1 MERVEPTSVK
11 IAIIGGG
18 IGGFAAAT
26 ALQHKGIQADVYEQ
40 TPALGEVGAGIIVHP
55 PTQRLFK
62 EWGVDKEFYSKAP
75 LINTVQLF
83 TAQGEFVTNVTDN
96 QLSSLK
102 QDEEGMVPASI
113 RRTDLLNVVSG
124 SVAPGRI
131 HLDHKLA
138 SVVKTEEYVEL
149 TFENGAVV
157 RAEAVIAANGINSNI
172 RKLFSDDEPLY
183 SGLQSVRTILDLETT
198 KETAKEDAT
207 VMYNGDGVFLLL
219 QPVAGGMHFDI
230 GYPSED
236 PSWFTPVTKD
246 ELTAKMAGYDEKL
259 VKLLDAIEY
268 PILARALY
276 HRRPIERWSTKRI
289 TLLGDA
295 AHSMLPT
302 LGQGA
307 NTAIAGA
314 DAIARALSECETVE
328 EALQQYEDERRPITT
343 AIQLESVRIDTALD
357 VA

>member
-1 MERVEPTSVK
+1 MERVEPTSVR

-18 IGGFAAAT
+18 IGGFATAT

-40 TPALGEVGAGIIVHP
+40 APALGEVGAGIIVHP

-62 EWGVDKEFYSKAP
+62 EWGVADQFHSKARP
-75 LINTVQLF
+75 NNAVQLF
-83 TAQGEFVTNVTDN
+83 TAQGDFLTNVTDS
-96 QLSSLK
+96 QLSSLAK
-102 QDEEGMVPASI
+102 DKDGMVPASI

-124 SVAPGRI
+124 SVDPGHI

-138 SVVKTEEYVEL
+138 SLMEMDDCVEL
-149 TFENGAVV
+149 TFDNGAVV

-172 RKLFSDDEPLY
+172 RKIFSDDEPIY
-183 SGLQSVRTILDLETT
+183 SGLHSVRTILDLETT
-198 KETAKEDAT
+198 KETARDDAT
-207 VMYNGDGVFLLL
+207 VMYNGDGVFLLM

-236 PSWFTPVTKD
+236 PSWFTPVTKE
-246 ELTAKMAGYDEKL
+246 ELTAKMAGYDAKL

-268 PILARALY
+268 PIVARALY
-276 HRRPIERWSTKRI
+276 HRRPIDRWSTNRI

-314 DAIARALSECETVE
+314 DAIARALSECATVE
-328 EALQQYEDERRPITT
+328 EALQQYEMERRPITT
-343 AIQLESVRIDTALD
+343 AIQLESVNLNSALD
-357 VA
+357 V